1 MLWLLSLTACAWL
14 KPSTGPPS
22 QTGKKRSVSGGVVFK
37 SDEYVIYQ
45 LKGHETISMLARA
58 FLKDPRKAW
67 VIEEENRGV
76 AFKKKQF
83 IVIPLQG
90 PKKGGLSVNG
100 YQVVP
105 ILCYHSFREKCQSSL
120 CISRDAFEKQMAY
133 LKTNGFQVITLAELA
148 DFLQYRHGLPDR
160 SVVITFD
167 DGYRSFYEIA
177 HPILKKFNFTATLFI
192 YTDFIGKSANALTWD
207 HLRELKAL
215 GYEIGSH
222 GVSHSYLTKRE
233 EAENDAAYLERIR
246 SELIRSKAIIDEKL
260 GQNTVCIAYPY
271 GNYNQKILQL
281 CEQAGYMLGFSV
293 EHGANP
299 FFADPLSL
307 KRTQVL
313 KEDLKHFSTR
323 LNTFN
328 RLSLK

>member
-14 KPSTGPPS
+14 TSGPES
-22 QTGKKRSVSGGVVFK
+22 SGQADKKEKTAGGLVFK
-37 SDEYVIYQ
+37 SDEYVVYQ
-45 LKGHETISMLARA
+45 LEGHETPSMLAKVFLGDPHRA
-58 FLKDPRKAW
+58 W
-67 VIEEENRGV
+67 IIEEENRGIP
-76 AFKKKQF
+76 FKKKQF

-90 PKKGGLSVNG
+90 FKKGGLAATG
-100 YQVVP
+100 YQAVP
-105 ILCYHSFREKCQSSL
+105 ILCYHSFREKCQTSL
-120 CISRDAFEKQMAY
+120 CTSRDAFEKQMTY
-133 LKTNGFQVITLAELA
+133 LKANGFQVITLAELVG
-148 DFLQYRHGLPDR
+148 FLQYRHGLPDR
-160 SVVITFD
+160 SVIITFD

-177 HPILKKFNFTATLFI
+177 HPILKKFNFTATLFV

-207 HLRELKAL
+207 QLRELKTL

-222 GVSHSYLTKRE
+222 GVSHSDLTKQDK
-233 EAENDAAYLERIR
+233 AESDTAYLERIR
-246 SELIRSKAIIDEKL
+246 TELVRSKAIIDEKL
-260 GQNTVCIAYPY
+260 GQNTVYIAYPY
-271 GNYNQKILQL
+271 GSYNPKILQL
-281 CEQAGYMLGFSV
+281 CEQAGYTLGLSV

-313 KEDLKHFSTR
+313 KEDVNHFSTR